1 MPAILHRFI
10 YATLHRYTSSRT
22 HTPDLD
28 KQVEIGPASNIEKA
42 SLWGKADGSIRMKR
56 ISVLAAEQVRKK

>member
-22 HTPDLD
+22 HTPDLG
-28 KQVEIGPASNIEKA
+28 KQVEIGPASNIERQA
-42 SLWGKADGSIRMKR
+42 YGGRPTLVYG
-56 ISVLAAEQVRKK
+56 